1 MAPFLVGGV
10 ASCDTSAQEAQNVIR
25 CGGDQD
31 KEKGKGSLVRY
42 VCVYVRSKERSE
54 RQILNIRGKE
64 WYEVFR
70 NSFFLGDCPGSLASE
85 WTMVI
90 RFILSREPGWERAT
104 ELGKKERAGI
114 PVLK

>member
-1 MAPFLVGGV
+1 M
-10 ASCDTSAQEAQNVIR
+10 
-25 CGGDQD
+25 
-31 KEKGKGSLVRY
+31 RY
-42 VCVYVRSKERSE
+42 VLSISVGSNERSE

-90 RFILSREPGWERAT
+90 RFIFSREPGWERAT

-114 PVLK
+114 LK